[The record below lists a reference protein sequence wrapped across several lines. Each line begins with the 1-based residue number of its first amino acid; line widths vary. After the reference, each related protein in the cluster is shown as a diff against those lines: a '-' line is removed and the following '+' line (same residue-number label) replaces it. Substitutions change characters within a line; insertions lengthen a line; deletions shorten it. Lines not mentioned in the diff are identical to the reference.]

1 MNKKFIHLGCEV
13 SVVGN
18 FATIRKP
25 DGSRESAT
33 LYLTKSS
40 VDFDSIEKFLRDYI
54 DLKFGESLITV

>member
-18 FATIRKP
+18 LATIRKP

-54 DLKFGESLITV
+54 DLKFGESIITV